1 MPLRAALGRCAVLSL
16 LGTFFILSACVGSRP
31 AGPDR
36 VLTDVRGE
44 VTDSVTESPVDSF
57 RVYSKQGDSTL
68 QATDGSFAIN
78 DLSPG
83 LYLFRVDAYGYHERE
98 HVAVL
103 ARPGDSLKQTEVGLL
118 RQTLDL
124 ACQGFRQQHHD
135 DIQARLDRDSTAV
148 QLRLTGIYADDD
160 SVRLQPVLVND
171 MSLGI
176 YVPRNLGPLDHYE
189 ITLLDGD
196 GTPIGFRHAGRQSAP
211 DSLHRIYKER
221 DLTGVNLGSTEQ
233 LAPTTLVLEDSLPPG
248 SAVYA
253 RMRYRFPTEQTLRPT
268 QVAGFSTLNLD
279 SLQTPVYDTL
289 RVPAAVTTPDSLVV
303 RRDTTVLRVVGR
315 DTTVSRNDYLLYST
329 RRDSNATPS
338 AEDAVSLLY
347 VPDSVKARAR
357 RDSLIAQGVDSVLA
371 ERNELPE
378 VPARSFRLVTRS
390 DSAAVDRYIRDPF
403 VARAM
408 RFGLPRSL
416 DQLLALRG
424 ASDDSLRQVLR
435 SPEITY
441 RPIRRAEIVDSV
453 QIPYPSAQTM
463 RRVRPDSTLP
473 PSVVPADSLQSDSLQ
488 SDSLQSDSLQSDS
501 LQSDSLQGD
510 PLTADSLRRDSVS
523 LGAEA
528 PDSTAADSVRPPP
541 RDSVAGP
548 ALARSDSLAADSL
561 AADSLAADS
570 LAADSLRSDST
581 QADSLR
587 RAQRRASRLQR
598 RAARRATRPDSAL
611 AETVLADT
619 LMAGSARVDS
629 LRRVA
634 DSLRARPDSLQDSTQ
649 TAYVAIM
656 DSVVVDSVA
665 EQNLT
670 ERPSPAYLYVPPALT
685 VDSRGVL
692 LVNPIVNRL
701 QARTALDTV
710 GVSDLAKLTPTRLGE
725 PPRTVVRDV
734 IQQIITVPRGGYRE
748 KYLATW
754 KDLQRR
760 TLRARYCNLFRPVL
774 TTPWRSTVVR

>member
-16 LGTFFILSACVGSRP
+16 LGTFILLSACVSSRP
-31 AGPDR
+31 AEPDR
-36 VLTDVRGE
+36 VLTDVRGQ

-68 QATDGSFAIN
+68 QATDGSFEIN

-103 ARPGDSLKQTEVGLL
+103 ARPGDSQKQTEVRLL

-124 ACQGFRQQHHD
+124 NCQGFRQQHHG

-148 QLRLTGIYADDD
+148 QLRLTGVYAGRD
-160 SVRLQPVLVND
+160 SVQLQPVLVND

-196 GTPIGFRHAGRQSAP
+196 GNPLDFRYAGRQSAP
-211 DSLHRIYKER
+211 DSLYRIYKEQ
-221 DLTGVNLGSTEQ
+221 DLIGVNLGSTAQ
-233 LAPTTLVLEDSLPPG
+233 LEPTTLVLEDSLSKG

-268 QVAGFSTLNLD
+268 QVSGFPNLNLD

-329 RRDSNATPS
+329 KRDSNATTS

-347 VPDSVKARAR
+347 VPDSIKARAR

-371 ERNELPE
+371 KRNKLPE

-390 DSAAVDRYIRDPF
+390 DSAAVDRYISDPF
-403 VARAM
+403 IARAM
-408 RFGLPRSL
+408 RFGLPQSL

-453 QIPYPSAQTM
+453 QIPYPSAKTM
-463 RRVRPDSTLP
+463 RRVRSDSTLP
-473 PSVVPADSLQSDSLQ
+473 PSVVPADSLQ
-488 SDSLQSDSLQSDS
+488 
-501 LQSDSLQGD
+501 
-510 PLTADSLRRDSVS
+510 ADSLRADSLQDARSRADSVRTDSVRTDSVALRTAERDPPAADS
-523 LGAEA
+523 LGA
-528 PDSTAADSVRPPP
+528 DSLTADPLAADSMRVAARADSAAADTLAADSVRADTV
-541 RDSVAGP
+541 RTDSV
-548 ALARSDSLAADSL
+548 RTDSM
-561 AADSLAADS
+561 
-570 LAADSLRSDST
+570 
-581 QADSLR
+581 QADSMR
-587 RAQRRASRLQR
+587 IRQASRLQR

-611 AETVLADT
+611 ADTVLADT
-619 LMAGSARVDS
+619 LMAGSPRVDS

-634 DSLRARPDSLQDSTQ
+634 DSLKARPDSLLDTTR

-670 ERPSPAYLYVPPALT
+670 ERPSPAYLYVPPTMT

-692 LVNPIVNRL
+692 LINPIVNRL

-725 PPRTVVRDV
+725 PPRTVVRDI

-748 KYLATW
+748 EYLATW
-754 KDLQRR
+754 KDLQRE
-760 TLRARYCNLFRPVL
+760 TLRARYCDLFRPVL
-774 TTPWRSTVVR
+774 TTPWQSTVVR